1 MWYNFL
7 ANSHGKAVSSWVN
20 SQGVETVLSFVL
32 PQRAL
37 FADEKYPCDV
47 QELTH
52 VSFILNEPV
61 YRVHHLNVAGIACN
75 IAYQEI
81 PRPLSY

>member
-37 FADEKYPCDV
+37 FADEKYPCDI
-47 QELTH
+47 QELTN
-52 VSFILNEPV
+52 VSFVFNELV
-61 YRVHHLNVAGIACN
+61 YRVYHLNVAGIACN
-75 IAYQEI
+75 IAYQKI
-81 PRPLSY
+81 PRPFSC